1 MVDHACLN
9 LFGPLVLPLHQSQL
23 VDLLRNLFLDVL
35 FMLAESLHYLL
46 HDAAQLTSLHV
57 QADRF
62 RVSTESLLSCCSTVD
77 ACGRHSL
84 H

>member
-1 MVDHACLN
+1 MVDHARLN

-57 QADRF
+57 
-62 RVSTESLLSCCSTVD
+62 
-77 ACGRHSL
+77 
-84 H
+84 